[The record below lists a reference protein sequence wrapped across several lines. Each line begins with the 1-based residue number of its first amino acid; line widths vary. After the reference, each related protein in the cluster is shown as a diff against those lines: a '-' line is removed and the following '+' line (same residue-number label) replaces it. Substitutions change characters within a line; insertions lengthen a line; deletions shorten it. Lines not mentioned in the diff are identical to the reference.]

1 MAKIVLIGAGS
12 AIFGLGTISDIF
24 NSNVL
29 KGATITLHDI
39 NKGAL
44 GKTKDIAEKYNSKFS
59 HNFKIEA
66 TTDRKVALKGADF
79 CIISIEVG
87 HRFDLWDQDW
97 KIPLQYGFR
106 QIYGENGGPGGLFH
120 SLRIIPPIL
129 EICEDIKTICPN
141 SFVFNYSNP
150 MQRISHAVTTK
161 FPELKYTGLCHE
173 INSMRKQL
181 PDLMETNYENIEIKA
196 GGLNHFSIL
205 LEAKYKDTKRDGYPI
220 IREKFNTYYSNLI
233 NRYDDYHKSKP
244 GAERGVFFQLYKDYG
259 YLPITVD
266 SHLGEYLQWGHNVA
280 DHDGINEFYN
290 NYRNKCLN
298 FHENELAF
306 SHLFDPKKEIYER
319 IIPIIEAIIQDSN
332 LEEEAVNIPNNNLID
347 NLPKDIVV
355 EVPGNINKNGVSGVR
370 LDNYPSSFR
379 SLLNNQVGVIQ
390 LTTDAVLNKSKHSA
404 YLAML
409 ADPVVDNPKA
419 AENLLETML
428 DVQKEYLG
436 YLS

>member
-1 MAKIVLIGAGS
+1 M
-12 AIFGLGTISDIF
+12 
-24 NSNVL
+24 
-29 KGATITLHDI
+29 
-39 NKGAL
+39 
-44 GKTKDIAEKYNSKFS
+44 
-59 HNFKIEA
+59 
-66 TTDRKVALKGADF
+66 
-79 CIISIEVG
+79 
-87 HRFDLWDQDW
+87 
-97 KIPLQYGFR
+97 
-106 QIYGENGGPGGLFH
+106 
-120 SLRIIPPIL
+120 
-129 EICEDIKTICPN
+129 
-141 SFVFNYSNP
+141 
-150 MQRISHAVTTK
+150 
-161 FPELKYTGLCHE
+161 
-173 INSMRKQL
+173 
-181 PDLMETNYENIEIKA
+181 
-196 GGLNHFSIL
+196 
-205 LEAKYKDTKRDGYPI
+205 
-220 IREKFNTYYSNLI
+220 
-233 NRYDDYHKSKP
+233 
-244 GAERGVFFQLYKDYG
+244 
-259 YLPITVD
+259 D

-290 NYRNKCLN
+290 NYRKKCLN

-347 NLPKDIVV
+347 SLPKDIVV
-355 EVPGNINKNGVSGVR
+355 EVPGKINKNGVSGVK
-370 LDNYPSSFR
+370 LNNYPSSFR